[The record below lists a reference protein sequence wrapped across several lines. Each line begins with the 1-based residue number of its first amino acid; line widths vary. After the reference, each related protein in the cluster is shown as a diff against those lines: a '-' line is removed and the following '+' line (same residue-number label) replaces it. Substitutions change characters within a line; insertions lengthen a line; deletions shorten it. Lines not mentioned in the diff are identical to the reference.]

1 MRKDRQ
7 DAANASRL
15 DRLHRRGWCCRR
27 HSQPRSIAYTCP
39 PRMMHDSQASRQ
51 SAARRKLN
59 LARFW
64 IGGEPRGAP
73 STRAQTGQRYALGNF
88 QLVAGVQS
96 ASSRGP
102 GFEHSLLLLL
112 LLSSTL
118 HCSALT
124 TSPWPPLET
133 RFSSLTAVSLA

>member
-1 MRKDRQ
+1 VVLQ
-7 DAANASRL
+7 ET
-15 DRLHRRGWCCRR
+15 
-27 HSQPRSIAYTCP
+27 QPTAFYCLYLPDT
-39 PRMMHDSQASRQ
+39 MHDSQASRQ
-51 SAARRKLN
+51 SAAKRKLN

-112 LLSSTL
+112 LLYSPLLST
-118 HCSALT
+118 HHVALALWRLDSRRSLLFRLLDAGRRACLISDNCYLRQ
-124 TSPWPPLET
+124 TSQ
-133 RFSSLTAVSLA
+133 